1 MTNILLDVYPQ
12 LTENKTLNE
21 VSEACTSYADEQNFT
36 KDEKK
41 AITRLCKLS
50 IMWIHKDTK
59 EPLDE
64 FLAKQKS
71 TNWEF
76 ATVMDRVVANYN
88 EKDLSVVKDALKKL
102 ENDEEGVVFGT
113 VYDVFMS
120 IKNVFS
126 K

>member
-1 MTNILLDVYPQ
+1 
-12 LTENKTLNE
+12 
-21 VSEACTSYADEQNFT
+21 
-36 KDEKK
+36 
-41 AITRLCKLS
+41 
-50 IMWIHKDTK
+50 MWIHKDTK

-88 EKDLSVVKDALKKL
+88 EKDFSVVKDALKKL
-102 ENDEEGVVFGT
+102 EWDEENVAFGT
-113 VYDVFMS
+113 VYDVFMG
-120 IKNVFS
+120 IKNIFS